1 MVAIIKRAIS
11 ALNLRLN
18 MALSFKTIYL
28 LLPLFYFYVFN
39 KQLIVKSI
47 IVEIDIY
54 AFYVFIGCSVIF
66 CYS

>member
-28 LLPLFYFYVFN
+28 LLLE
-39 KQLIVKSI
+39 KS
-47 IVEIDIY
+47 EY
-54 AFYVFIGCSVIF
+54 AVTVV
-66 CYS
+66 

>member
-39 KQLIVKSI
+39 KQLIVNSI